1 MISAIRLFFREWL
14 YLLKRPRTLIIMI
27 FIPIFVTCL
36 CGSCYE
42 KGYFSDLKM
51 GVVDYSYSAKTR
63 EVVEA
68 FCQSPYFDIVGYY
81 ENEEQLESAMKNGE
95 IVGCLI
101 FPEDFTVNLQQGRQ
115 AQVLLGSNAVNMSYG
130 STINARGA
138 EVLGTV
144 SAQIAVKSLVAKGA
158 TVDDAL
164 GKMNPVG
171 FYTRQ
176 WYNPTNNF
184 GYFLSFGF
192 IIATLQQVLIYFA
205 AISLVREKESGNLGE
220 LRNVNPILQVFV
232 KAVVYYIIAMGTW
245 AACTWIMVNKYGIPM
260 KANRGVWFAYSS
272 LFILTII
279 TMGQFFSSILPNP
292 VFATSFPLAL
302 TSPSLALS
310 GYTWPAMA
318 LTGFYQKLSQVFP
331 LTHFA
336 LGYRDMS
343 LMGTG
348 FEAVQHEM
356 IVLGCIS
363 GVCFILSC
371 LIWYI
376 RVKHILRKEQKLAIS
391 VEKDEMQA
399 VTQ

>member
-14 YLLKRPRTLIIMI
+14 YLLKRPRSLVIMI

-42 KGYFSDLKM
+42 KGYFSDLKI
-51 GVVDYSYSAKTR
+51 GIVDYSYSAKTR

-68 FCQSPYFDIVGYY
+68 FRQSPYFDIVGYY
-81 ENEEQLESAMKNGE
+81 ENEEQLETALKNGE

-130 STINARGA
+130 STINARGS

-164 GKMNPVG
+164 AKMNPVG

-205 AISLVREKESGNLGE
+205 AISLIREKESGNLGE
-220 LRNVNPILQVFV
+220 LKNANPILQVLV

-260 KANRGVWFAYSS
+260 KADREVWFVYSS
-272 LFILTII
+272 LFVLTII

-292 VFATSFPLAL
+292 VFATSLPLAL

-310 GYTWPAMA
+310 GYSWPTMA
-318 LTGFYQKLSQVFP
+318 LTGFYQKLAQVFP

-348 FEAVQHEM
+348 FEAIHHEM
-356 IVLGCIS
+356 IVLCCIS
-363 GVCFILSC
+363 GGCFILSC

-376 RVKHILRKEQKLAIS
+376 RVKHILKKEQIMNIS
-391 VEKDEMQA
+391 VEKDEVQA